1 MNRPSNLPPIAAL
14 VSEDKITVC
23 DPLTGRVVT
32 IDPRDKNF
40 QNKHAA
46 FYGLWRTAYAA
57 AERTNHD

>member
-1 MNRPSNLPPIAAL
+1 MSRKSDLPPIATL
-14 VSEDKITVC
+14 ISEDRITVC

-46 FYGLWRTAYAA
+46 LYELWHTVCAA

>member
-1 MNRPSNLPPIAAL
+1 MSRKSNLPPIATL
-14 VSEDKITVC
+14 VSEGRITVC

-40 QNKHAA
+40 QSRHAA
-46 FYGLWRTAYAA
+46 LYGLWRTVYAA

>member
-1 MNRPSNLPPIAAL
+1 MSRPHNLPPIVAHFT
-14 VSEDKITVC
+14 EDKIAIS

-46 FYGLWRTAYAA
+46 LCGLWRVANAA